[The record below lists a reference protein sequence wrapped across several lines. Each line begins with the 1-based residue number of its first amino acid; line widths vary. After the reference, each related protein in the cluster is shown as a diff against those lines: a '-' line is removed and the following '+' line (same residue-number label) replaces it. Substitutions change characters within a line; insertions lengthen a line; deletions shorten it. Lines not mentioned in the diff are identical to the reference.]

1 MEPARK
7 SARPKSSQEEVSP
20 EQAKS
25 AGEFIEGIPVEQLDP
40 DYPTKP
46 VSEAFVADDPAGA
59 EAPTR
64 VQDAEPA
71 EDKDK
76 EYRPGTSS
84 IPEQFLPNPDFIKPL
99 DQGSEGAAVG
109 HGMASMINYLLQ
121 ERGIRDQVSARMLQ
135 QLSKQYD
142 NQPLDVDHGSTLSSG
157 MKAWLENGVCSAS
170 LWPYR
175 PGEWGEFTPERRRAA
190 LKYRPAS
197 YRWVPND
204 VRIMQAALVECHAV
218 VASGSVHNG
227 WMSDSAAK
235 TGRIPF
241 SAKGKKTFIGGHAFA
256 LVGYTQQGF
265 IIQNSWGNKWGGV
278 EVQGRHF
285 PGCALWSYEDFKKNY
300 QQGFVAALRETLDSR
315 TRLRRA
321 GYQSDTTEG
330 RDMLDIRSDVRAVSA
345 LLAARDVKPP
355 LALGLFGNWGTG
367 KTFFM
372 ARMYDEIDLLA
383 KLERENPGQ
392 TPYCS
397 EIVQIR
403 FNAWHFLDANLWA
416 SLVDEIFKS
425 LLAASSGPAETNQ
438 AARRRVAKQLGEA
451 RGLYRQSQVALD
463 QAKTEQ
469 QRAETDLT
477 EKQKAVSAQSDTLA
491 GVYDQLKRLLADQ
504 PEVQQQLDRLA
515 DAVGEPDLARSYQAL
530 KQQAEEVRGV
540 GGLLKKLWQE
550 IWKPEG
556 RTRRLILLVLF
567 PSVCAFAAFGVN
579 HLLQQESGLL
589 GTLHRWINSVS
600 GLLFG
605 AAVWLASQISKVTPV
620 ITSLQRITRKV
631 DAIHDQRIAELTAT
645 ERRKLEMRQQAEQEA
660 RARVEQARQRVNS
673 LETELQE
680 LNPARQMQ
688 SFIRERSS
696 AEDYRKQLG
705 LVSLV
710 RRDFERLSEL
720 LALSEALEDRW
731 YERKLEAERANKP
744 FRRPRRT
751 LLPMRRIVLYIDDLD
766 RCQPD
771 RVVEV
776 LEAVHLLLAFPL
788 FVVVVAVDPRWLR
801 ECLEMHYPRL
811 LATSDT
817 GRTGLITPSTP
828 QDYLEKIFQIPFYL
842 RPISNRGYR
851 NLIDGL
857 MNPDLELG
865 TSAPAQTSK
874 PSSEQPQDLPAVE
887 PPNASESSVA
897 PGMLGIQRPPDR
909 EQSTAG
915 GEQMDDSDQMNPEK
929 LKFQPWEVSDM
940 KRLERLFRTPR
951 AVKRFVNTYRLVRVG
966 IPESDLD
973 EFIGTEKA
981 PGRYPIAQMLL
992 AIVCGY
998 PNAAPWF
1005 LRLLLQQSR
1014 LPDQSNLS
1022 WSEFVAKCSGMGD
1035 SAGNNAEQSRTG
1047 QGAKGRKRRQSDT
1060 VKSINSAA
1068 ESADQLRAGLE
1079 GLSHEEFGRE
1089 WQELCEALSHLDER
1103 FVPGNLASCY
1113 DMVRRAAR
1121 FSFSVSALPE

>member
-1 MEPARK
+1 MEPTNKAARARSSPEENLPEQMK
-7 SARPKSSQEEVSP
+7 SA
-20 EQAKS
+20 
-25 AGEFIEGIPVEQLDP
+25 
-40 DYPTKP
+40 
-46 VSEAFVADDPAGA
+46 SEASVS
-59 EAPTR
+59 
-64 VQDAEPA
+64 AEPA
-71 EDKDK
+71 EHEGK
-76 EYRPGTSS
+76 EYRPGSSS
-84 IPEQFLPNPDFIKPL
+84 IPDQFLPNPDFIRPL
-99 DQGSEGAAVG
+99 DQGQEGSAVG

-121 ERGIRDQVSARMLQ
+121 ERGIKDQVSARMLQ

-142 NQPLDVDHGSTLSSG
+142 DQPLDVDHGSTLKSG
-157 MKAWLENGVCSAS
+157 MKGWYENGVCSAT

-175 PGEWGEFTPERRRAA
+175 AGEWGEFTPERRRAA

-204 VRIMQAALVECHAV
+204 VRVMQAALVECHAV
-218 VASGSVHNG
+218 VASANVHHG
-227 WMSDSAAK
+227 WMSDAAAK

-241 SAKGKKTFIGGHAFA
+241 TGKGKESFIGGHAFA
-256 LVGYTQQGF
+256 IVGYTQQGF
-265 IIQNSWGNKWGGV
+265 IVQNSWGGKWGGV
-278 EVQGRHF
+278 EVQGHSF
-285 PGCALWSYEDFKKNY
+285 PGCALWNYEDFKKNY
-300 QQGFVAALRETLDSR
+300 EQGFVAALRESLDSR

-330 RDMLDIRSDVRAVSA
+330 RDLLDIRSDVRAVSA

-372 ARMYDEIDLLA
+372 ARMYDEIKLLA
-383 KLERENPGQ
+383 RLEREHPGQ

-425 LLAASSGPAETNQ
+425 LLSASSGLAETNQ
-438 AARRRVAKQLGEA
+438 TARRRVAKQLGQA

-463 QAKTEQ
+463 QAKAEQ
-469 QRAETDLT
+469 QRAETDLR
-477 EKQKAVSAQSDTLA
+477 EKQKEVSAQADTLE

-504 PEVQQQLDRLA
+504 PEVQKQLDRLA
-515 DAVGEPDLARSYQAL
+515 NAVGEPDLARSYQAL
-530 KQQAEEVRGV
+530 KQQAEEVQGL
-540 GGLLKKLWQE
+540 GGSLQKLWQE

-556 RTRRLILLVLF
+556 RTRRVLLLVLL
-567 PSVCAFAAFGVN
+567 PSVCAFVAFAVN

-589 GTLHRWINSVS
+589 GILHRWINSVS

-605 AAVWLASQISKVTPV
+605 VAAWLASQISKVAPMIANLRRV
-620 ITSLQRITRKV
+620 TRKV

-660 RARVEQARQRVNS
+660 RVRAEQARQRVTS

-696 AEDYRKQLG
+696 TEDYRKQLG

-731 YERKLEAERANKP
+731 YARKLEAERANKP
-744 FRRPRRT
+744 FHRPKQT
-751 LLPMRRIVLYIDDLD
+751 VLPMRRIVLYIDDLD

-788 FVVVVAVDPRWLR
+788 FAVVVAVDPRWLR

-811 LATSDT
+811 LATGDT

-842 RPISNRGYR
+842 RPISNLGYR

-865 TSAPAQTSK
+865 TSAAAQASEPSSATAQSQPAPVEPAQAGQ
-874 PSSEQPQDLPAVE
+874 SSAT
-887 PPNASESSVA
+887 
-897 PGMLGIQRPPDR
+897 PGMLGMQRPADG

-915 GEQMDDSDQMNPEK
+915 GEQTEDSDKMNPEK

-973 EFIGTEKA
+973 EFVGTEKA
-981 PGRYPIAQMLL
+981 PGRYPVAQMLL

-998 PNAAPWF
+998 PNAAPW
-1005 LRLLLQQSR
+1005 LLQLLLQQSR

-1022 WSEFVAKCSGMGD
+1022 WSEFVATCSRMGNV
-1035 SAGNNAEQSRTG
+1035 AQNNAGQSVTRRGTK
-1047 QGAKGRKRRQSDT
+1047 ARKGRGSGA
-1060 VKSINSAA
+1060 VKINKTAA
-1068 ESADQLRAGLE
+1068 ESAVQLRAGLE
-1079 GLSHEEFGRE
+1079 GVSYEEFGRE

-1103 FVPGNLASCY
+1103 FVPEKLESCY
-1113 DMVRRAAR
+1113 DLVRRAAR